1 MKIQIR
7 NKPHLI
13 NEILTFGA
21 HLSEKKDNVI
31 LYNNT
36 RFNEFY
42 AHFHLPIGVSTIMY
56 KDHTLDITYEETS
69 NIVGTSMTASKF
81 KIITVEGDNVLYF
94 LEEARLFA
102 KVKKEKS
109 EIITYV
115 FKSSYWSVL
124 SKLPKRSLK
133 TLYLPDKVL
142 KGIINDLERFFNKEE
157 LYHRLGI
164 PYKRNYLLE
173 GIHGSGKTSLIFT
186 LASHFD
192 MDLAVMNFN
201 LDVDA
206 GTFMKAVSMLPEKS
220 ILVLEDIDALFV
232 ERKMGDSNKSMIS
245 FSGILNT
252 LDGMGRKNGLITFL
266 TTNYK
271 MKLDKALLRPGR
283 IDKMMTFSYAKK
295 GQIKKMFDV
304 FFPSQGEKWREFW
317 KKIKNIKT
325 TIAILQEFFF
335 QYVEEGDILENIE
348 DLKRI
353 SEENTV
359 ATKDLYL

>member
-69 NIVGTSMTASKF
+69 NIVGTSMAASKF
-81 KIITVEGDNVLYF
+81 KIITVEGDNVLDF

-157 LYHRLGI
+157 YI
-164 PYKRNYLLE
+164 
-173 GIHGSGKTSLIFT
+173 
-186 LASHFD
+186 
-192 MDLAVMNFN
+192 
-201 LDVDA
+201 
-206 GTFMKAVSMLPEKS
+206 
-220 ILVLEDIDALFV
+220 ID
-232 ERKMGDSNKSMIS
+232 
-245 FSGILNT
+245 
-252 LDGMGRKNGLITFL
+252 
-266 TTNYK
+266 
-271 MKLDKALLRPGR
+271 
-283 IDKMMTFSYAKK
+283 
-295 GQIKKMFDV
+295 
-304 FFPSQGEKWREFW
+304 
-317 KKIKNIKT
+317 
-325 TIAILQEFFF
+325 
-335 QYVEEGDILENIE
+335 
-348 DLKRI
+348 
-353 SEENTV
+353 
-359 ATKDLYL
+359 